1 MNFIEAFKMLEIEPT
16 KDKKKIKMA
25 YSKLL
30 KKYHPEEF
38 PEMFMRINE
47 AYGVALEYVENEFME
62 NDNLSTQSYS
72 NYKEYSENE
81 KIGDTE
87 FSDIFEGENIA
98 EKSKEAIYQW
108 IRKLKTIIVSEKR
121 PLKDYKNI
129 LNEFHYNLDE
139 TEKKE
144 ILNILLG
151 KRFLDK
157 DSLITEFERQLL
169 LYNLNST
176 ENVFEE
182 TFEVNKYEF
191 PEHSLEQIAKNL
203 KSNNVE
209 DVEKGYEKFIREYLN
224 IKIFRLF
231 GKKIALYSDKNLKN
245 FKNSNLGGVD
255 SYNIKKEFA
264 QINDYIHIFDIEDKY
279 KNGIGEKVSSFVM
292 RIFWYIFFPLIP
304 IFFEISEILP
314 LIIMVFAS
322 LIGLAL
328 DWINIVNE
336 KDFKWS
342 RKHGISSSLFVVI
355 IAVSPMIILAIDRIS
370 MMSALQYILII
381 IGCLLISTILF
392 VKMVS
397 TSRLRYKRL
406 KKFSEKVLDVFMFN
420 K

>member
-1 MNFIEAFKMLEIEPT
+1 MNFIEAFKMLDIEPT

-47 AYGVALEYVENEFME
+47 AYGVALEYVENEFMG

-129 LNEFHYNLDE
+129 LNEFHHNLDE
-139 TEKKE
+139 TEKTE
-144 ILNILLG
+144 IRNIL
-151 KRFLDK
+151 KEREMLDEAWV
-157 DSLITEFERQLL
+157 ITEFERQLL

-191 PEHSLEQIAKNL
+191 SEYSLDQIAKNL
-203 KSNNVE
+203 KSNDIE

-231 GKKIALYSDKNLKN
+231 GKKIALYSDKDTKKLNLIEAMLH
-245 FKNSNLGGVD
+245 NLH
-255 SYNIKKEFA
+255 NIKKEFA
-264 QINDYIHIFDIEDKY
+264 QINDYIHIFDIENKY
-279 KNGIGEKVSSFVM
+279 KNEIGVRISSFVIRILWYILPLS
-292 RIFWYIFFPLIP
+292 RIFFK
-304 IFFEISEILP
+304 ISEILP
-314 LIIMVFAS
+314 SIIMVFAS

-342 RKHGISSSLFVVI
+342 RKHGVSSYLFTII
-355 IAVSPMIILAIDRIS
+355 IAVSPMIILTIDRIS

-381 IGCLLISTILF
+381 IGCLMINPILF

-397 TSRLRYKRL
+397 TSWLRYKRL
-406 KKFSEKVLDVFMFN
+406 EEFSKKVLDVFMFN